1 MEEKIKELK
10 KKIEDEKNMIKYF
23 EESDKKYW
31 TNTDLSYNYS
41 ELCRLY
47 AEYVEFLVSILK

>member
-1 MEEKIKELK
+1 MEEKIKEFK
-10 KKIEDEKNMIKYF
+10 KKIEDKKNMIKYF

-31 TNTDLSYNYS
+31 TNIDLSYNYL